1 VDSAVLQ
8 FLHESTDDPRPAV
21 PSLSRRERQVL
32 ALLATGMSNNE
43 MAEALFITVNTLKST
58 VRNLYRK
65 LGVHDRAEASDLA
78 HRLGLDDGA

>member
-1 VDSAVLQ
+1 
-8 FLHESTDDPRPAV
+8 
-21 PSLSRRERQVL
+21 
-32 ALLATGMSNNE
+32 MSNNE
-43 MAEALFITVNTLKST
+43 LAEALFITVNTLKST